1 MNKQDLVVAVAKQ
14 SGDSV
19 AATRRS
25 IAAVFEVITAELK
38 AGREVTI
45 VGFGR
50 FHTAK
55 RAARKG
61 HNPRTGAGLKI
72 PARRV
77 PKFTAGQTLK
87 RAVDRRKTK

>member
-1 MNKQDLVVAVAKQ
+1 MNKQELMLAVAEK

-19 AATRRS
+19 AAAGRS
-25 IAAVFEVITAELK
+25 IAAVFDVITSELK
-38 AGREVTI
+38 AGREVSV

-61 HNPRTGAGLKI
+61 HNPRTGASLKI

-87 RAVDRRKTK
+87 RAVDRRKIK